1 VKGRRYS
8 GVVKPNIAAF
18 IREQQLTPVIMNNQN
33 NPNNMF
39 KDFYQREDSRKHQLR
54 AYGENLQR
62 DIQAKKKQNMENAQK
77 KFNSDF
83 DYIQGQVNNYNA
95 EQIKKIENK
104 KTSKMEL
111 CTQLDEQRKVRG
123 EQQQKRFSMGDAE
136 KKINAQN

>member
-1 VKGRRYS
+1 
-8 GVVKPNIAAF
+8 
-18 IREQQLTPVIMNNQN
+18 
-33 NPNNMF
+33 MF